1 MAAILTLLIL
11 CSVGACWSAW
21 LLVRLLR
28 QRQSEMRALHGSFHR
43 RLSELESHQQTA
55 PQTMLGR
62 KPIQAGQRGHIGDH
76 EHIVSALAWCKAGV
90 VVVAASVVVLAV
102 LSKRGVAVETRSTVP
117 RPQATR
123 MT

>member
-1 MAAILTLLIL
+1 MSTNIDHLLKQW
-11 CSVGACWSAW
+11 AF
-21 LLVRLLR
+21 RR
-28 QRQSEMRALHGSFHR
+28 QLAS
-43 RLSELESHQQTA
+43 
-55 PQTMLGR
+55 GR
-62 KPIQAGQRGHIGDH
+62 KPIYLGQRGHIADH

-117 RPQATR
+117 RPQTTR